1 MVAFCKTMIYTR
13 SMGLSWAD
21 EDADYIRTRSARYR
35 DAIDIQP
42 EWTQEVLA
50 DERLVEL
57 SPYPTSRV
65 GAVGFIGW
73 SDAARRV
80 LVVIA
85 YRDLDGDLHGM
96 NAWPATGRDLAVYNE
111 TVSDGEE
118 A

>member
-1 MVAFCKTMIYTR
+1 MTYSGSVQ
-13 SMGLSWAD
+13 LWWAG

-35 DAIDIQP
+35 DALDIQP
-42 EWTQEVLA
+42 GWTQEVLI
-50 DERLVEL
+50 DGRLVEL

-65 GAVGFIGW
+65 GASGFIGW
-73 SDAARRV
+73 SGSARRV

-111 TVSDGEE
+111 AVTDGEE

>member
-1 MVAFCKTMIYTR
+1 MR
-13 SMGLSWAD
+13 LWWAD

-57 SPYPTSRV
+57 SPYPISRV
-65 GAVGFIGW
+65 GAAGFIGW

-111 TVSDGEE
+111 AVSDGEE